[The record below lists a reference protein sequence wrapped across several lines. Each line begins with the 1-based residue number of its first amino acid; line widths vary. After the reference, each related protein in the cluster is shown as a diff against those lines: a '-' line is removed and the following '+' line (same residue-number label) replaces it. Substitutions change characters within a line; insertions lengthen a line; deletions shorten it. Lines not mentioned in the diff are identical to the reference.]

1 MSVKIRLTRMGKKKQ
16 PSYRVVVM
24 DSRRPRDGAYI
35 EQIGVY
41 DPRREPSLIEIDND
55 KAVDWLRKGAQPTD
69 RARKLLEISGAWTRF
84 RVAKGD
90 IHTIGEPPSGSAV
103 PMEPA
108 TDEPPAE
115 PVAQPADEAPEV
127 SDELPATVDEPV
139 TEADEGAGMP
149 ETAEPAAEV
158 VAEVAEEPVADV
170 AEEAEEPEPPKSPL
184 PMCPL
189 PKCPLPRRDA
199 EEPVTAEETDV
210 PEAATEPVAES
221 DTDPAADDD
230 EGEPK

>member
-35 EQIGVY
+35 EQIGTY

-90 IHTIGEPPSGSAV
+90 IHTIGQHGAPTTPV
-103 PMEPA
+103 EPA
-108 TDEPPAE
+108 VAE
-115 PVAQPADEAPEV
+115 PA
-127 SDELPATVDEPV
+127 DEPV
-139 TEADEGAGMP
+139 TEAAPRAGRS
-149 ETAEPAAEV
+149 
-158 VAEVAEEPVADV
+158 
-170 AEEAEEPEPPKSPL
+170 EAVDHRCRRSAGCRTGEATGRPRSMSAPSPRGV
-184 PMCPL
+184 
-189 PKCPLPRRDA
+189 RR
-199 EEPVTAEETDV
+199 
-210 PEAATEPVAES
+210 
-221 DTDPAADDD
+221 
-230 EGEPK
+230 